1 VAWTNCLISLGILF
15 DSFLLSLLPPGL
27 LCSHSP
33 PLLLLL
39 LLLLQSMLK
48 LMPQFV
54 VTKH

>member
-1 VAWTNCLISLGILF
+1 VLTF
-15 DSFLLSLLPPGL
+15 PPL
-27 LCSHSP
+27 
-33 PLLLLL
+33 LLLLL